1 MEIKILTN
9 YDSELY
15 CVYCKQK
22 IQLLEKF
29 GVLYDHDS
37 LGSFETVYH
46 LACLPTND
54 NEEDIYL
61 TNE

>member
-29 GVLYDHDS
+29 GVLYDIDRD
-37 LGSFETVYH
+37 GTFELVYH
-46 LACLPTND
+46 LDCLPESHED
-54 NEEDIYL
+54 DIYL

>member
-15 CVYCKQK
+15 CVYCKTK
-22 IQLLEKF
+22 IRELEKF
-29 GVLYDHDS
+29 GVMYDINKE
-37 LGSFETVYH
+37 GTFENIYH
-46 LACLPTND
+46 LNCLPTND

>member
-15 CVYCKQK
+15 CVECKQK
-22 IQLLEKF
+22 IRFLEKF
-29 GVLYDHDS
+29 GVIYDCDS
-37 LGSFETVYH
+37 RGSFELLYH
-46 LACLPTND
+46 TDCLPESHED
-54 NEEDIYL
+54 DIYL

>member
-15 CVYCKQK
+15 CVYCKQR
-22 IQLLEKF
+22 IQFLEKF
-29 GVLYDHDS
+29 GILYDIDRD
-37 LGSFETVYH
+37 GTFELTYH
-46 LACLPTND
+46 LNCLPTND